1 MRWIIV
7 ILWSIMPCY
16 VALMTND
23 VDGGFGMSIIWTLAS
38 LLLIGL
44 TADDD
49 EYRQMGKLWVII
61 HIIGIMVMVWHFNQ
75 P

>member
-1 MRWIIV
+1 MRWVIV

-16 VALMTND
+16 VALTTSSL
-23 VDGGFGMSIIWTLAS
+23 DGAFTMSILWTLAS

-49 EYRQMGKLWVII
+49 EYRQLSKLWVII
-61 HIIGIMVMVWHFNQ
+61 HIIGIMIMVWYFNQ